1 METQNPDGIKRESK
15 HFLYMG
21 LERTVFRMVQKVN
34 LKLVVDAEYELS
46 LQLLQGKKPA
56 NQPNKTDHEKKF
68 SL

>member
-1 METQNPDGIKRESK
+1 
-15 HFLYMG
+15 MG